1 MTIELLILDIF
12 LKNFFLLKLK
22 IKLLFF
28 FKRHFLLKTKLFM
41 FLNLLFYL
49 FLSRLEV
56 NFIFLEIKYFFRNSF
71 SNPLVSD
78 LGIKKKINF

>member
-71 SNPLVSD
+71 SYPLVSD